1 MYKKKGVA
9 WQNFR
14 EINFCDKA
22 KKHKIRQ
29 KLGDVKTSW
38 YTVVHMQMI

>member
-1 MYKKKGVA
+1 MDKKKGVA

-22 KKHKIRQ
+22 KKHKIR
-29 KLGDVKTSW
+29 KNLA
-38 YTVVHMQMI
+38 M